1 MATGDKEMS
10 EEKEELDVEETR
22 QIIGPNSYDDNF
34 NLVGYTSEL
43 RDSKGKFFAFVDF
56 NADDVGKIREC
67 PHCLEYEIHNKLKP
81 RILKKGEVK
90 PPDYDQF
97 VQCWECGN
105 IFPIYQSY
113 PESEIKDSLE
123 TTSNPFENSES
134 IFLSTDSSAS
144 QRRKRERKD
153 GYRKGVHK
161 YTSKRLGTG
170 EQEDPDIQAELDK
183 GNTVNIQNN

>member
-134 IFLSTDSSAS
+134 IFLSTDSRAT
-144 QRRKRERKD
+144 QRRKGKKRKS
-153 GYRKGVHK
+153 RFKI
-161 YTSKRLGTG
+161 G
-170 EQEDPDIQAELDK
+170 EHQDPEIQAAIDK
-183 GNTVNIQNN
+183 GLAVNILYDSSR